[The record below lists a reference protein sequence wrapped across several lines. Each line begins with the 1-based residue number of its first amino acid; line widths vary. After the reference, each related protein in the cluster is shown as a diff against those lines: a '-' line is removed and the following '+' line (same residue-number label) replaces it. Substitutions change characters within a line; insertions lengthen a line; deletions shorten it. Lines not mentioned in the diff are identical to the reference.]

1 MLTIRKVYGYGV
13 PNPARPPRPSDETSL
28 PRLGYLLKHAA
39 LQYAELTSTELAPLG
54 ITPQEWAAL
63 NCLDDQHERSQKEV
77 AELLG
82 IDRTTMVA
90 LIDRLQTQTWVE
102 RHPHPTD
109 RRKNAVT
116 LTPKGRTIL
125 NAGATIIDACE
136 HQFLAVLGASVADQL
151 KHSLHAV
158 ILANP
163 SY

>member
-1 MLTIRKVYGYGV
+1 MPI
-13 PNPARPPRPSDETSL
+13 PAHPPRPSDEAAH

-63 NCLDDQHERSQKEV
+63 NCLDDQPERSQKEV
-77 AELLG
+77 ADLLG

-116 LTPKGRTIL
+116 LTPPGRAVL
-125 NAGATIIDACE
+125 QSGATIIDACE
-136 HQFLAVLGASVADQL
+136 RQFLAALSGSGADQFKL
-151 KHSLHAV
+151 ALQRV
-158 ILANP
+158 ILA
-163 SY
+163 SRSR

>member
-1 MLTIRKVYGYGV
+1 MLTIRKVYGYRV
-13 PNPARPPRPSDETSL
+13 PIPARPPRSADEPAL

-39 LQYAELTSTELAPLG
+39 LQYADLTSTELAPLG

-109 RRKNAVT
+109 RRKNTVT
-116 LTPKGRTIL
+116 LTPAGRAIL
-125 NAGATIIDACE
+125 KTGATIIDNCE
-136 HQFLAVLGASVADQL
+136 HQFLAALTAPAHL
-151 KHSLHAV
+151 KHALQTV
-158 ILANP
+158 ITANR
-163 SY
+163 SR